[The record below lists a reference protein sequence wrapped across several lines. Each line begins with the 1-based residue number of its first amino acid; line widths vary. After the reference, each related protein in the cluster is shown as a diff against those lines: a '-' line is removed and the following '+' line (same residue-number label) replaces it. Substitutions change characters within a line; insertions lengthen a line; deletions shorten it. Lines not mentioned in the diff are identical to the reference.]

1 MATKVRS
8 KVVAVA
14 KKPKVFWTTR
24 EKELVSVEMANRM
37 MKNPGESTLHVVQEA
52 QSKVLPAERHRTIKT
67 VTMVKDVVEDAFK
80 RFKKLQDEPAP
91 APPETIDHSPFTP
104 ANLSSLQSMA
114 LHADIGMA
122 MTTLVEVFAD
132 AFATKVVDKFIQ
144 RLSELAP
151 TTADPNPML
160 KVATESLVSAMK
172 RPARVKL
179 PTIVVAGLKG
189 HQITEVENEY
199 KDKAQIKFWTVD
211 ENPHQLKVICREADY
226 TIMMTKFISHSHE
239 QTAKSAAGDRMLRV
253 DGGISI
259 LKSTINGLI
268 GSTIH

>member
-1 MATKVRS
+1 MATKVKS
-8 KVVAVA
+8 KVAVAA

-24 EKELVSVEMANRM
+24 EKELVSIEIANRM
-37 MKNPGESTLHVVQEA
+37 MKSPGESTLHAVQEA
-52 QSKVLPAERHRTIKT
+52 QAKVLPAERQRAIKT
-67 VTMVKDVVEDAFK
+67 VTMVKDVVSDAFK

-91 APPETIDHSPFTP
+91 PPQEPIDHSPFDP
-104 ANLSSLQSMA
+104 VNLSSLQSMA

-144 RLSELAP
+144 RMGELAP
-151 TTADPNPML
+151 TTVDPNPLL
-160 KVATESLVSAMK
+160 KVATESLSAAMK

-189 HQITEVENEY
+189 HQITEVENEFR
-199 KDKAQIKFWTVD
+199 DKAQIKFWTVD
-211 ENPHQLKVICREADY
+211 ENPHQLKVVCRDADY

-253 DGGISI
+253 DGGISM
-259 LKSTINGLI
+259 LKSAINGLI
-268 GSTIH
+268 NTVH